1 MLREGRGSVYAT
13 PCLNWLG
20 RMWYNVLMYDA
31 QNLSPLQA
39 FLRSKWVRVVLVVDV
54 LLVLLLIGVAIFQ
67 NTKTA
72 TVDILTV
79 PSVAKVKIGGGE
91 YESGA
96 YRIHPGDYE
105 ATVYA
110 DGFVTKTV
118 PVEARAGEISKVWV
132 YLVPEEGGFDW
143 YTLKDNYDEF
153 EQLAKIASTDGN
165 ATTYQDAN
173 AEEFVERFQE
183 NYEIYK
189 ENLPIDVFE
198 YQENNTEQ
206 LTQRYATIRDFI
218 IEINNDS
225 DCNKTICIKVLV
237 NKLDDKDYVQRLLI
251 DKGFNMNWVE
261 VRYDSV

>member
-1 MLREGRGSVYAT
+1 
-13 PCLNWLG
+13 
-20 RMWYNVLMYDA
+20 MYDA

-105 ATVYA
+105 VTVYA

-132 YLVPEEGGFDW
+132 YLVPEEDNLNYYAQHVDDW
-143 YTLKDNYDEF
+143 YNMGLMSDE
-153 EQLAKIASTDGN
+153 EAQRVYKLLSIQEELPMD
-165 ATTYQDAN
+165 Y
-173 AEEFVERFQE
+173 AEREEDDE
-183 NYEIYK
+183 G
-189 ENLPIDVFE
+189 
-198 YQENNTEQ
+198 
-206 LTQRYATIRDFI
+206 
-218 IEINNDS
+218 EINLVKDI
-225 DCNKTICIKVLV
+225 TISANNGYGCKVHYCLKV
-237 NKLDDKDYVQRLLI
+237 ATVLDKNEETVRGLLAE
-251 DKGFNMNWVE
+251 KGFNLDDYEVE
-261 VRYDSV
+261 WKVYGGE

>member
-1 MLREGRGSVYAT
+1 
-13 PCLNWLG
+13 
-20 RMWYNVLMYDA
+20 MYDA

-39 FLRSKWVRVVLVVDV
+39 FLRSKWVRVMLVVDV

-110 DGFVTKTV
+110 EGFVTKTV

-132 YLVPEEGGFDW
+132 YLVPEEGNLNYYAQHVDDW
-143 YTLKDNYDEF
+143 YNMGLMSDE
-153 EQLAKIASTDGN
+153 EAQRVYRLLSI
-165 ATTYQDAN
+165 Q
-173 AEEFVERFQE
+173 EELPMDYVERE
-183 NYEIYK
+183 MDNEG
-189 ENLPIDVFE
+189 EMNLVKDITISA
-198 YQENNTEQ
+198 NNGEGCETYYC
-206 LTQRYATIRDFI
+206 LKVATI
-218 IEINNDS
+218 
-225 DCNKTICIKVLV
+225 
-237 NKLDDKDYVQRLLI
+237 LDKNEETVRGLLAE
-251 DKGFNMNWVE
+251 KGFNLDDYEVE
-261 VRYDSV
+261 WKVYGGE

>member
-1 MLREGRGSVYAT
+1 
-13 PCLNWLG
+13 
-20 RMWYNVLMYDA
+20 MYDA

-132 YLVPEEGGFDW
+132 YLMPEEGNLNYYAQHEEDWENMRLLDDEEAQRMYRLLSISDVLPLYYTEHFFDTDGEISMEKDVIVT
-143 YTLKDNYDEF
+143 TLSSKNDFNCQEYYCL
-153 EQLAKIASTDGN
+153 QASTYLLDEDEN
-165 ATTYQDAN
+165 IIRKML
-173 AEEFVERFQE
+173 AEEG
-183 NYEIYK
+183 Y
-189 ENLPIDVFE
+189 D
-198 YQENNTEQ
+198 
-206 LTQRYATIRDFI
+206 
-218 IEINNDS
+218 
-225 DCNKTICIKVLV
+225 
-237 NKLDDKDYVQRLLI
+237 LDDYGIEWRV
-251 DKGFNMNWVE
+251 
-261 VRYDSV
+261 YDGDELDFDIMEELNE

>member
-1 MLREGRGSVYAT
+1 
-13 PCLNWLG
+13 
-20 RMWYNVLMYDA
+20 MYDV

-132 YLVPEEGGFDW
+132 YLVPEEGNLNYYAQHVDDW
-143 YTLKDNYDEF
+143 YNMGLMSDEEAQRVYKVLSIQEELPMDYAEREEDDEGEMNLVKDITISANNGYGCKVYYCLK
-153 EQLAKIASTDGN
+153 
-165 ATTYQDAN
+165 
-173 AEEFVERFQE
+173 V
-183 NYEIYK
+183 
-189 ENLPIDVFE
+189 
-198 YQENNTEQ
+198 
-206 LTQRYATIRDFI
+206 ATI
-218 IEINNDS
+218 
-225 DCNKTICIKVLV
+225 
-237 NKLDDKDYVQRLLI
+237 LDKNEETVRGLLAE
-251 DKGFNMNWVE
+251 KGFNLDDYEVE
-261 VRYDSV
+261 WKVYGGE

>member
-1 MLREGRGSVYAT
+1 
-13 PCLNWLG
+13 
-20 RMWYNVLMYDA
+20 MYDA

-132 YLVPEEGGFDW
+132 YLVPEEGNLNYYAQHVDDW
-143 YTLKDNYDEF
+143 YNMGLMSDE
-153 EQLAKIASTDGN
+153 EAQRVYRLLSI
-165 ATTYQDAN
+165 Q
-173 AEEFVERFQE
+173 EELPMDYVERE
-183 NYEIYK
+183 MDNEG
-189 ENLPIDVFE
+189 EMNLVKDITISA
-198 YQENNTEQ
+198 NNGEGCETYYC
-206 LTQRYATIRDFI
+206 LKVATI
-218 IEINNDS
+218 
-225 DCNKTICIKVLV
+225 
-237 NKLDDKDYVQRLLI
+237 LDKNEETVRGLLAE
-251 DKGFNMNWVE
+251 KGFNLDDYEVE
-261 VRYDSV
+261 WKVYGGE